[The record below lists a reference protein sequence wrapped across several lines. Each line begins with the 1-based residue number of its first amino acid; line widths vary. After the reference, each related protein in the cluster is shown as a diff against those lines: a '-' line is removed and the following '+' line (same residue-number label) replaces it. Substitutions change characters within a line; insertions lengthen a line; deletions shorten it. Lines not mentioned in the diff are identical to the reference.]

1 MTSSTSRSKKCP
13 PSAMPSRPF
22 SMIRKNGSSALNSS
36 RSVIVVMLAP
46 RLCPR
51 LRSSSSELRESD
63 RRSPGDL
70 LDVVVGPGALSGGN
84 GCCQRPEHLAV
95 IGGHAGGNG
104 ALDPHIAVDVVVLH
118 RLSADVRDD
127 LGVFAHRY
135 PLMPR

>member
-1 MTSSTSRSKKCP
+1 MS
-13 PSAMPSRPF
+13 SRPF
-22 SMIRKNGSSALNSS
+22 SIIRKNGSGALKSS
-36 RSVIVVMLAP
+36 RAVIVVMLAS

-51 LRSSSSELRESD
+51 LRGSSSELRESD

-104 ALDPHIAVDVVVLH
+104 ALDPHIAGDVVLLH
-118 RLSADVRDD
+118 RLSANVRDA
-127 LGVFAHRY
+127 LGGVPHPS
-135 PLMPR
+135 PLRARPRVTAS